1 MKKNEIIEL
10 NGKEYTLELNRDT
23 FIQIDRLCNVEK
35 SMQIINKK
43 PYDYI
48 EEIDDNFNPLEALKD
63 VSDEEFEKNLLEKEE
78 TLHRLI
84 ERSMY
89 LWLYPNHKLTIT
101 EVKELL
107 KPYFEDEKQSEW
119 LGEKVGQYLQECVEL
134 RESYVKEQKNLQAL
148 ANKKN

>member
-43 PYDYI
+43 PYEYI

-134 RESYVKEQKNLQAL
+134 RETYVKEQKNLQAL